1 MGFDSASGIKLDGRR
16 AYRGVPQVTK
26 LENQLLSRIA
36 KSGLWL
42 SFVKGAAVYGIGRKK
57 LEARDRMRAQR
68 LIEHGYLVPHSRGLF
83 ADGPDQTWT
92 VRPQTDPPLPGDRS
106 VSVLTKRPKESKLW
120 PPEEVMTRHPKSTL
134 AEAMEPHLHRKE

>member
-1 MGFDSASGIKLDGRR
+1 
-16 AYRGVPQVTK
+16 VPQVTK

-57 LEARDRMRAQR
+57 LEARDRKRAQR

-83 ADGPDQTWT
+83 PGGPDQTWT
-92 VRPQTDPPLPGDRS
+92 VRPQTDPPSLPPNTGPYPCLLKDQRS
-106 VSVLTKRPKESKLW
+106 QSYGRQKK
-120 PPEEVMTRHPKSTL
+120 
-134 AEAMEPHLHRKE
+134 